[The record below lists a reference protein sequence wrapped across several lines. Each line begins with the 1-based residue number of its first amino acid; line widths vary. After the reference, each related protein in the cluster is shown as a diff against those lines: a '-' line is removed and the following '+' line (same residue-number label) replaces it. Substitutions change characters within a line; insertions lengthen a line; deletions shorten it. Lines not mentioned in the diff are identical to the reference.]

1 MEASIVRAGRPPHP
15 PAGGIPAA
23 PSAFRPTAGAAAF
36 RSTRRRGGRNT
47 DHVFPGQS
55 PVERRPCARC
65 GHPTRADRMVHGFG
79 IECATQLGLVA
90 AVPRL
95 RTDPQTGPDLFD
107 AYEEDDACDGWDR

>member
-1 MEASIVRAGRPPHP
+1 
-15 PAGGIPAA
+15 
-23 PSAFRPTAGAAAF
+23 
-36 RSTRRRGGRNT
+36 
-47 DHVFPGQS
+47 
-55 PVERRPCARC
+55 
-65 GHPTRADRMVHGFG
+65 MVHGFG